1 MIVRA
6 PTTRELDSEVELMF
20 ENRTDEVEKL
30 LGENIEFRRLYNK
43 HQELHQQV
51 HEAEIGLHPMEDLA
65 LVQLKKEKL
74 WAKDKL
80 ARILLTG

>member
-1 MIVRA
+1 
-6 PTTRELDSEVELMF
+6 MF
-20 ENRTDEVEKL
+20 ENRQDDVDKL
-30 LGENIEFRRLYNK
+30 LSENIEFRRLFNK

-74 WAKDKL
+74 RAKDKL
-80 ARILLTG
+80 SRILGAT

>member
-1 MIVRA
+1 
-6 PTTRELDSEVELMF
+6 MF
-20 ENRTDEVEKL
+20 ERRQMQLDTL

-74 WAKDKL
+74 WAKDRL
-80 ARILLTG
+80 SRMIDSHQQGATSH

>member
-1 MIVRA
+1 
-6 PTTRELDSEVELMF
+6 MF
-20 ENRTDEVEKL
+20 ERRQVQIDAL

-51 HEAEIGLHPMEDLA
+51 HEAETGLRPLEDLA

-74 WAKDKL
+74 WAKDRL
-80 ARILLTG
+80 SRIMDAHQSGATSH